1 MNVNVVVVVVVVVVF
16 VCLTAVITQNTATR
30 MHVKLS
36 KARKV
41 SKQKVSFLHRN
52 KRHRCYGK
60 LLSCAVFRVFSVA
73 RIVDIKVE
81 LSGVVTEKYSKTYF
95 DQT

>member
-1 MNVNVVVVVVVVVVF
+1 M
-16 VCLTAVITQNTATR
+16 LLLMMNTATR

-36 KARKV
+36 NERKV
-41 SKQKVSFLHRN
+41 SKQKVSFLHR
-52 KRHRCYGK
+52 KHIHKDTRHICYGK

-81 LSGVVTEKYSKTYF
+81 L
-95 DQT
+95 